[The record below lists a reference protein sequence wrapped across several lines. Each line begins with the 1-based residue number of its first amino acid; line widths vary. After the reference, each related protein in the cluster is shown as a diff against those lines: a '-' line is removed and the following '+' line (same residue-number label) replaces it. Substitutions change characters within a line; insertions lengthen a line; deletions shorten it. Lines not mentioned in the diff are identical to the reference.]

1 MEVYVI
7 TFIGLALL
15 FLFVTFGVQMG
26 VDSSKQVK
34 ALKTELKNI
43 KKQIKE
49 LEEKQKQIE
58 K

>member
-49 LEEKQKQIE
+49 LEEKQK
-58 K
+58 